1 MCRGGSGLEE
11 EGDSGGEDLLLFPLL
26 LLLLLFFPSSV
37 SEVGISIFRSNG
49 SFLMLVLVL
58 LGCLPCMCCVSFSC
72 NLDLILDLDWIC
84 SGS

>member
-49 SFLMLVLVL
+49 SFLMLVL